1 MVRKLAATLCAA
13 ALVLISPTARAIDV
27 APGDYAIMPPGT
39 NVGLLYFQSST
50 SNELRLPGTGKVPN
64 SKLDTSVAI
73 LRGLSYSQ
81 ISGIPLLV
89 QAVLP
94 MGRITTARIG
104 GVSQG
109 VSDGI
114 GDLTLG
120 ASLWPVSPSNPE
132 TGTTLGVTTFITAP
146 TGRYDAADIS
156 LGKGTW
162 TITPQVGLIQGLGA
176 GFFIDA
182 TLDAAFTVG
191 HNEGGARISIDPAYQ
206 AQIALRKQFTQQT
219 SFAIGYSGQFGGD
232 QKVNGVKTG
241 LKTRR
246 DQLRLYGNTFILPG
260 LQLQAMVGRDLHV
273 EGGFKTG
280 IVGEIR
286 LLKVF

>member
-13 ALVLISPTARAIDV
+13 ALVFISPKARAIDV
-27 APGDYAIMPPGT
+27 APGDYVIMPPGT
-39 NVGLLYFQSST
+39 NIGLLYFQSAT
-50 SNELRLPGTGKVPN
+50 SNKLTLPGTAKVPN
-64 SKLDTSVAI
+64 SRLDTSVVV

-81 ISGIPLLV
+81 VAGIPLLV

-94 MGRITTARIG
+94 MGRISTARIG
-104 GVSQG
+104 GVNQG

-132 TGTTLGVTTFITAP
+132 TGTTLGLTAFVTAP
-146 TGRYDAADIS
+146 TGRYDSADIS

-162 TITPQVGLIQGLGA
+162 TITPQAGLIQGLGG

-191 HNEGGARISIDPAYQ
+191 HTEGGARISVDPAYQ
-206 AQIALRKQFTQQT
+206 AQVALRKQFTQQT
-219 SFAIGYSGQFGGD
+219 SFAVGYSGQFGGD

-246 DQLRLYGNTFILPG
+246 DQVRLYGNTFVLPG
-260 LQLQAMVGRDLHV
+260 LQLQAMVGRDLYA

-280 IVGEIR
+280 FVGEIR